1 MEPDPTGLDAGLNPY
16 SYAGNNPVNN
26 TDPSG
31 LDLVAGLGGVLTQ
44 GYYGLTGQSTDWSSV
59 WGATKDG
66 YNNGNIGGSLL
77 QDGLAFGAPLI
88 GKGIGLGVDY
98 LWGASNTATALSFS
112 QITASPFFSSA
123 GKFSGQTISD
133 VASQFRAGSLAAS
146 DVPIQTINL
155 GEGSLIVNTRSSLA
169 LTQGGIPQSQ
179 WMIADMTGNAA
190 LEADITQRLVNNGL
204 TTAGT
209 NTLRITG
216 SGGKASTLIG
226 HGTIPP
232 PNF

>member
-1 MEPDPTGLDAGLNPY
+1 MEPDPIGLEGGLNPY
-16 SYAGNNPVNN
+16 SYTANDPVNN

-31 LDLVAGLGGVLTQ
+31 LDLVSGLGGVLTQ
-44 GYYGLTGQSTDWSSV
+44 GYYQMTGQSTDWGSV

-66 YNNGNIGGSLL
+66 YNNGNIGRSLL
-77 QDGLAFGAPLI
+77 QDGLAFGAPFI
-88 GKGIGLGVDY
+88 GKGIGLGADY

-112 QITASPFFSSA
+112 QTTASPLFSSG
-123 GKFSGQTISD
+123 GKFAGQTISD
-133 VASQFRAGSLAAS
+133 VASQLRAGSLGVKS
-146 DVPIQTINL
+146 VPIQTVNL

-179 WMIADMTGNAA
+179 WMMTNMTGNAA
-190 LEADITQRLVNNGL
+190 VEANITQRLINNGL

-216 SGGKASTLIG
+216 SGGKASTLVG
-226 HGTIPP
+226 RGNLSPK
-232 PNF
+232 F